1 MSGSGVASVFP
12 EGGCRLVVYVVYD
25 RRGEVEDFVVHAL
38 AALRGH
44 ASHVMAVV
52 NGSLSD
58 AGRAKLEPVADS
70 VLVRG
75 NRGFDIWAHK
85 DALAQVGDLSS
96 YDEVVLTND
105 TWFGPVRDFAPVFE
119 RMDARAVDF
128 WGMTDFAEEVPN
140 PFTNEGRLPYH
151 VQSFWIA
158 VRSRMFLSDQWRRYW
173 DELPEMPD
181 YFDAVL
187 KHEAV
192 FTEHFTDRGFT
203 VDVAFPYVNYPTGHP
218 ALFNADLLVEDG
230 CPLLKRRPLFHYPPF
245 LDRHAVIGRWTLE
258 TVEKYGY
265 PMPLLWSNLA
275 RNVQPRVLN
284 TNAAMLEVLPDADT
298 GDYDPERPFRIAVL
312 AHIFYVDMTGEML
325 DLADTL
331 PGEYDLIVTTPD
343 GDRAAQIR
351 GIVDER
357 RPATSRSEVRVVS
370 NDGRD
375 QSAFLIG
382 CRDVLRGDD
391 YDLVVK
397 LHSKKTPQDG
407 YNVGRYFKNQQFD
420 NLLHSRGYVANV
432 LSLFQREPGLG
443 MVYPPTVHIGYPT
456 MGRGWW
462 SNKPRYEELA
472 EVLGIRVPV
481 DEISP
486 LAPYGS
492 MYIARPAALR
502 RLTDH
507 EWTYEAFGGADAYR
521 DGGLAHVLERVPS
534 YAAGELGFHTRT
546 VCTSEHFA
554 VSHTAFEFNL
564 DQMSGT
570 IPGTTLERIQFLK
583 SAGFVGQ
590 GTWRDF
596 LEMYLRVNHNDAGRL
611 RRIQRRFRAVKATI
625 RQGAARLRSPLRRLR
640 SKSRVHN
647 EA

>member
-275 RNVQPRVLN
+275 RNVPPRVLN
-284 TNAAMLEVLPDADT
+284 TDAAMLEVLPRMDNGKYDLSRPLRSAVVVHIRDLGFVDEVLDRCAMVPAPADLYVTTTSSEDADVVRSALARHRELAAT
-298 GDYDPERPFRIAVL
+298 AATTFRGQPRSHLEA
-312 AHIFYVDMTGEML
+312 
-325 DLADTL
+325 
-331 PGEYDLIVTTPD
+331 TTPQ
-343 GDRAAQIR
+343 AA
-351 GIVDER
+351 
-357 RPATSRSEVRVVS
+357 
-370 NDGRD
+370 
-375 QSAFLIG
+375 
-382 CRDVLRGDD
+382 
-391 YDLVVK
+391 
-397 LHSKKTPQDG
+397 
-407 YNVGRYFKNQQFD
+407 
-420 NLLHSRGYVANV
+420 
-432 LSLFQREPGLG
+432 
-443 MVYPPTVHIGYPT
+443 
-456 MGRGWW
+456 
-462 SNKPRYEELA
+462 
-472 EVLGIRVPV
+472 
-481 DEISP
+481 
-486 LAPYGS
+486 
-492 MYIARPAALR
+492 
-502 RLTDH
+502 
-507 EWTYEAFGGADAYR
+507 
-521 DGGLAHVLERVPS
+521 
-534 YAAGELGFHTRT
+534 
-546 VCTSEHFA
+546 
-554 VSHTAFEFNL
+554 
-564 DQMSGT
+564 
-570 IPGTTLERIQFLK
+570 
-583 SAGFVGQ
+583 
-590 GTWRDF
+590 
-596 LEMYLRVNHNDAGRL
+596 
-611 RRIQRRFRAVKATI
+611 
-625 RQGAARLRSPLRRLR
+625 
-640 SKSRVHN
+640 
-647 EA
+647 